1 MTYMRHGPPAIRTR
15 QSERGIALPMVL
27 LALVVLSVVAV
38 TSIQIA
44 GQQKQAG
51 GGSLQTTKAFYAA
64 EAGLHS
70 VIASWDSARY
80 DTMTALAGAG
90 DSLSLGKQLIPENGQ
105 VYHAIIYHLGDSTS
119 KQYRITSEEMIS
131 GMGRRVSVTVAAE
144 EQFEFVLFS
153 LTGIVHTQSDIIGD
167 VAANGSISMEAPVTG
182 NAYAGGTV
190 SDHSQVSG
198 IVKEGVPSRNFAS
211 VACPTSTTQFQ
222 EDTDGPSYGQYG
234 PLPIGQSV
242 TLDPMSGDLTIT
254 GSTPTTF
261 MEGTYSFHNVF
272 VDGSGGLA
280 VSPGA
285 SVKIYVSGNLTIG
298 GSGYVNQNGPA
309 ANFKLVGCGG
319 ANAEWVLTNSRES
332 WLQVMAPD
340 NALSFNNSGD
350 NHGIFVA
357 GKILKDGSGIV
368 TYEAPDGGTQL
379 SPAGGSGSF
388 KPISGTW
395 VDLTE

>member
-1 MTYMRHGPPAIRTR
+1 MRHGPPAIPTPE
-15 QSERGIALPMVL
+15 SERGIALPMVL

-44 GQQKQAG
+44 GQQHQAG
-51 GGSLQTTKAFYAA
+51 GGSLQTTKSFYTA
-64 EAGLHS
+64 EAGLHA

-105 VYHAIIYHLGDSTS
+105 VYHALIHHLGDSAS
-119 KQYRITSEEMIS
+119 KQYRITSQAWDLAAS
-131 GMGRRVSVTVAAE
+131 QWGRRVGVTVAAG

-153 LTGIVHTQSDIIGD
+153 LTGLEHTQSDIIGD
-167 VAANGSISMEAPVTG
+167 VAANGSIGLGASVTG

-190 SDHSQVSG
+190 SDHSRVSG

-211 VACPTSTTQFQ
+211 VACPTSAPQFGTGT
-222 EDTDGPSYGQYG
+222 EGPSYNQYG
-234 PLPIGQSV
+234 PLPIGQNV
-242 TLDPMSGDLTIT
+242 TLDPMLGDLVIT

-261 MEGTYSFHNVF
+261 MDGTYSFRNVH
-272 VDGSGGLA
+272 VEGSGGLA

-285 SVKIYVSGNLTIG
+285 AVKVYVSGSLYIG
-298 GSGYVNQNGPA
+298 GSGYVNRDGPA
-309 ANFKLVGCGG
+309 ANFKLYGCDG
-319 ANAEWVLTNSRES
+319 ANTDWLLNTSRES
-332 WLQVMAPD
+332 WLQIMAPD
-340 NALSFNNSGD
+340 VALTFNNSGD

-368 TYEAPDGGTQL
+368 TYEAPDGATQP
-379 SPAGGSGSF
+379 SPAGGAGSF
-388 KPISGTW
+388 APIPGTW

>member
-1 MTYMRHGPPAIRTR
+1 
-15 QSERGIALPMVL
+15 MVL

-64 EAGLHS
+64 EAGLHE
-70 VIASWDSARY
+70 VIASWDSVRY
-80 DTMTALAGAG
+80 DSMTALAGTG
-90 DSLSLGKQLIPENGQ
+90 DSLDLGKRLIQENGQ
-105 VYHAIIYHLGDSTS
+105 VYRAVIHHLGDSTT

-131 GMGRRVSVTVAAE
+131 GMGRRVAVTVAAE

-153 LTGIVHTQSDIIGD
+153 LTGLEHTQSNIIGD
-167 VAANGSISMEAPVTG
+167 VAANGNIGMGASVTG

-190 SDHSQVSG
+190 SDHSRVSG
-198 IVKEGVPSRNFAS
+198 IVKEGVPARNFAS
-211 VACPTSTTQFQ
+211 VACPTSAPAGGA
-222 EDTDGPSYGQYG
+222 DGPSYDQYG
-234 PLPIGQSV
+234 PMPIGQNV
-242 TLDPMSGDLTIT
+242 TLDPMLGDLTIT

-285 SVKIYVSGNLTIG
+285 AVKIYVSGNLTIG
-298 GSGYVNQNGPA
+298 GSGYVNRNGPA

-319 ANAEWVLTNSRES
+319 VNAEWILTTSREN

-340 NALSFNNSGD
+340 NALIFNNSGD

-357 GKILKDGSGIV
+357 GKILKGGSGIV
-368 TYEAPDGGTQL
+368 TYEAPDGGVQT
-379 SPAGGSGSF
+379 PGGGAGSF
-388 KPISGTW
+388 RPIPGTW
-395 VDLTE
+395 VDLSN